1 MLQKGA
7 QCLTLIRISAS
18 GENFENILI
27 QNLFLI
33 HFPDIL
39 YMTPLSCF
47 IVAIFAQVSIMAHG
61 PLFFNRN
68 YWVCVKQ
75 FIFSC
80 VSQLP
85 V

>member
-39 YMTPLSCF
+39 YITPLSCF
-47 IVAIFAQVSIMAHG
+47 IVAIFAQVSIMARG
-61 PLFFNRN
+61 PLFF
-68 YWVCVKQ
+68 
-75 FIFSC
+75 
-80 VSQLP
+80 
-85 V
+85 

>member
-18 GENFENILI
+18 GENFENIFI
-27 QNLFLI
+27 QDLFLI

-47 IVAIFAQVSIMAHG
+47 IVAIFAQVSNMARG
-61 PLFFNRN
+61 PLFLTGIIGF
-68 YWVCVKQ
+68 V
-75 FIFSC
+75 
-80 VSQLP
+80 
-85 V
+85 